1 MEILA
6 RIPQLIVYGLI
17 SGAILSLGGIGL
29 SLTYSILGFA
39 NFGHGDLMTVGAYF
53 SLAFLALTGKLG
65 IANKGFLGLSFGG
78 GMLIAMVLTM
88 GATAGVAVVL
98 DRLIY
103 RRLRKA
109 RPILLLMASV
119 GVAFVLRNAVLFS
132 AGPDHMYYSLHIQHA
147 IVLWGI
153 RVKPDHFFILA
164 VALLCVVSVWF
175 FLTRTKMGK
184 AMRAMTDNPDLS
196 KVTGINTE
204 RVVMWTWVIGAALA
218 AIGGTLAGIENKLI
232 RPELGW
238 QMLLPLFAAVIL
250 GGIGSPY
257 GAMVGGMVI
266 GLSGEI
272 STAFISP
279 AYKPAV
285 AFGILVLI
293 LIFRP
298 KGLFG
303 RY

>member
-1 MEILA
+1 MNILTQ
-6 RIPQLIVYGLI
+6 IPQLMVYGLI

-29 SLTYSILGFA
+29 SLTYSVLRFS
-39 NFGHGDLMTVGAYF
+39 NFSHGDLITVGAYF

-65 IANKGFLGLSFGG
+65 IPNRGFLGLSFGG
-78 GMLIAMVLTM
+78 GMLVAMVLTM
-88 GATAGVAVVL
+88 GATAGVAVLL

-109 RPILLLMASV
+109 HPVLLLMTSV

-132 AGPDHMYYSLHIQHA
+132 AGPNAMYYSQRIQRA
-147 IVLWGI
+147 MVLWGI

-164 VALLCVVSVWF
+164 VALLCVVSVWL
-175 FLTRTKMGK
+175 FLTRTKIGK
-184 AMRAMTDNPDLS
+184 AMRAMADNPDLA

-204 RVVMWTWVIGAALA
+204 RVVMWTWVIGASLA
-218 AIGGTLAGIENKLI
+218 AIAGTLAGIENKLI
-232 RPELGW
+232 LPELGW
-238 QMLLPLFAAVIL
+238 QMLLPLFSSVIL
-250 GGIGSPY
+250 GGIGNPY
-257 GAMVGGMVI
+257 GAMVGGMII

-272 STAFISP
+272 STAFVSP

-285 AFGILVLI
+285 AFVILVIILI
-293 LIFRP
+293 LRP

>member
-29 SLTYSILGFA
+29 SLTYSILSFA
-39 NFGHGDLMTVGAYF
+39 NFGHGDLMMVGAYF

-65 IANKGFLGLSFGG
+65 ISNKGFLGLSFGG
-78 GMLIAMVLTM
+78 GMLVAMALTM
-88 GATAGVAVVL
+88 GATAGVAVLL

-103 RRLRKA
+103 CRLRKA
-109 RPILLLMASV
+109 RPVLLLMASV

-132 AGPDHMYYSLHIQHA
+132 AGPDAMYYSQRIQRA
-147 IVLWGI
+147 MVLWGI

-164 VALLCVVSVWF
+164 VALLCVVSVWL

-184 AMRAMTDNPDLS
+184 AMRAMADNPDLA

-204 RVVMWTWVIGAALA
+204 RVVMWAWVIGAALA

-232 RPELGW
+232 LPELGW

-250 GGIGSPY
+250 GGIGNPY

-272 STAFISP
+272 STAFVST

-285 AFGILVLI
+285 AFAILVLI
-293 LIFRP
+293 LILRP